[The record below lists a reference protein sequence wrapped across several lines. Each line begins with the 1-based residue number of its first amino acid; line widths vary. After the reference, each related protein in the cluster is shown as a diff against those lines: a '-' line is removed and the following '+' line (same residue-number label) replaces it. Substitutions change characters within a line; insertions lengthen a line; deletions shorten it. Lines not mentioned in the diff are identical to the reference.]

1 MAVTLTAVF
10 VLTAYGYGCDCKH
23 GNPTKSGVM
32 PVANFTV
39 AADPKVLPIG
49 TRIHIEGL
57 GEHMVQDIGGKVR
70 GRHVDVFMTSCK
82 AARTFGRQ
90 KRLVTILSIPEGI

>member
-1 MAVTLTAVF
+1 MSSLAMSF

-32 PVANFTV
+32 PMAEFTV

-49 TRIHIEGL
+49 SRIHIEGL
-57 GEHMVQDIGGKVR
+57 GERMVQDIGGKVR

-82 AARTFGRQ
+82 EARIFGRQ
-90 KRLVTILSIPEGI
+90 RRLVTILHIPVED